1 MKLFSQATPIWS
13 CAKGEEIDQ
22 YRIFRKKFTIETTPN
37 KVTLDIAA
45 DSTFNVFVNGSRLP
59 IQQLADFPKDRTVSR
74 YDISSLLNV
83 GENIIA
89 IEVHYLGRRFLTY
102 QPGEAFVCAEIYND
116 ETIFAATNE
125 SWKVET
131 SSDYQSNL
139 NCLVTSQL
147 GLVFLQ
153 DARKSI
159 AFEAI
164 DFDDS
169 KWQNAVKVSNSENW
183 QFSLRQIPQLLE
195 LPSLDADIVQ
205 MGYLKREKELT
216 TFAETSF
223 RDYLSS
229 RHPREFFSSFDDS
242 LLVNGSL
249 RRKFHCKGNGELHFT
264 LEKKPND
271 VDGYY
276 IIVDLKKE
284 TVGYLNIEINLPSGA
299 VLDISHGEHLDDGRV
314 RSLIGP
320 RNFTDRYIAKDG
332 WNHIFYSHRRIG
344 ARYLELHITNCQDN
358 QIEFRYATLVP
369 TEVPLP
375 KETEFICED
384 RLLHKINEV
393 SIDTLKLCMH
403 EHYEDC
409 PWREQGLYPYDSRNQ
424 ILYGYHIWG
433 NYDYAAACL
442 DLLGKSYDGKRY
454 LELTAPGYTTLT
466 IPVFTMVWITELY
479 EYYLYSGSSK
489 LTNKWINQVDLIID
503 AALAET
509 VEDNPNL
516 YHSGIGDKIWNF
528 SEWNGK
534 LSSLKEHPQ
543 APYNVYFVEAMRS
556 AAKLHESLGNEA
568 RAQFLQEKADNLGK
582 AIEEACY
589 SSKNKYYNAV
599 ANQDD
604 EGYEHIQAIML
615 ANDLVPENKVTN
627 LYIAFGIGKLKGIDF
642 SALYYLV
649 QAMAKGDSWSR
660 HFLLNYL
667 RQILE
672 PVVLSGATSL
682 WETRQG
688 ADDFSLAGSLCHGWS
703 SVMPYVCKHVLL
715 GITPLSAGFKK
726 FEVKPYASSLSR
738 AMGSMPTPYG
748 PIKVSWE
755 KKDDRLY
762 LEVQHPLELECIVN
776 EYPESPIAEQKITA
790 YGRL

>member
-1 MKLFSQATPIWS
+1 M
-13 CAKGEEIDQ
+13 
-22 YRIFRKKFTIETTPN
+22 
-37 KVTLDIAA
+37 
-45 DSTFNVFVNGSRLP
+45 
-59 IQQLADFPKDRTVSR
+59 
-74 YDISSLLNV
+74 
-83 GENIIA
+83 
-89 IEVHYLGRRFLTY
+89 
-102 QPGEAFVCAEIYND
+102 
-116 ETIFAATNE
+116 
-125 SWKVET
+125 
-131 SSDYQSNL
+131 
-139 NCLVTSQL
+139 
-147 GLVFLQ
+147 FLQ
-153 DARKSI
+153 DARNSIDFKSI
-159 AFEAI
+159 N
-164 DFDDS
+164 FDDS
-169 KWQNAVKVSNSENW
+169 SWKNATLVDNTNDW

-284 TVGYLNIEINLPSGA
+284 TVGYLDIKINLPSGA
-299 VLDISHGEHLDDGRV
+299 IVDISHGEHLDDGRV

-344 ARYLELHITNCQDN
+344 ARFIELHITNCNDYQV
-358 QIEFRYATLVP
+358 EFNYATLVP

-375 KETEFICED
+375 AETYFVCED
-384 RLLHKINEV
+384 RLLQKINEV

-442 DLLGKSYDGKRY
+442 DLLGKSYDGNRY
-454 LELTAPGYTTLT
+454 LELTSPGYTTKT

-479 EYYLYSGSSK
+479 EYYLYSGSIK
-489 LTNKWINQVDLIID
+489 LTNKWIEQVDAIIN
-503 AALAET
+503 AALKET

-543 APYNVYFVEAMRS
+543 APYNVYFVEAMRA
-556 AAKLHESLGNEA
+556 AAKLHQSIGNDS
-568 RAQFLQEKADNLGK
+568 RALFLQEKADNLGK

-589 SSKNKYYNAV
+589 SSSMKCYSAV
-599 ANQDD
+599 ANIDD

-615 ANDLVPENKVTN
+615 ANELVPEDRITPLHLK
-627 LYIAFGIGKLKGIDF
+627 FSQGQLKGIDF
-642 SALYYLV
+642 SALFYLV
-649 QAMAKGDSWSR
+649 QAMIKGNSWSR
-660 HFLLNYL
+660 KFLIDYL
-667 RQILE
+667 RKILE

-715 GITPLSAGFKK
+715 GITPLAPGFKK
-726 FEVKPYASSLSR
+726 FEVKPFASTFSYLK
-738 AMGSMPTPYG
+738 GSMPTPWG

-755 KKDDRLY
+755 KKDDGLH
-762 LEVQHPLELECIVN
+762 LDIQHPSKLECIVN
-776 EYPESPIAEQKITA
+776 AYPETPIAKITITTS
-790 YGRL
+790 Y